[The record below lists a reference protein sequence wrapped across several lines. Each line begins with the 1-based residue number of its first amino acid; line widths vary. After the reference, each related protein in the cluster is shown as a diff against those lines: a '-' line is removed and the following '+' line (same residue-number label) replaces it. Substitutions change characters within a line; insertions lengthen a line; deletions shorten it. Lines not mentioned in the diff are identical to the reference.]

1 MVLILIKNKE
11 MKYIY
16 SLLVFFLFSIFSFG
30 QTAINRTLPSVN
42 SALHM
47 EASDKGKGMLIP
59 RLTQAQRNAI
69 VTTQAEDGLTIYNID
84 EDCLNYWSKIDNQW
98 KSVCGKTGKSEF
110 TITDCNK
117 IKVYGIYKDKTPLS
131 NEHFITME
139 VDVKKIGTYSIMA
152 SSTPYN
158 GYYYAISGEFLST
171 GKYTIN
177 VPAAG
182 EPMNFGTDTFKVYLN
197 DQDANGPEPACT
209 FKVKVEDIRIKPD
222 FRMRCGDTKVFG
234 VYKLDQTLDQSHY
247 IEVTIDAEA
256 SAMGATLVVQ
266 TNEVDGIYFK
276 GSEEITKTRQTIRLQ
291 GYGVSNTTSVKNFTI
306 KTNSTLTNA
315 VCYVNVRVLIPRKK
329 IVSIGTSPNGYG
341 YNFSGR
347 AASNKLVTEIRN
359 YGNLPTSVIGYE
371 GNMVIE
377 DGSNSPSINSLKGW
391 MEGSNPID
399 ILIIGYSWTM
409 NEAAAEVIGNYLLKG
424 GVVLAYCESNAGMQT
439 LMAKLTGGNTVKAQN
454 GGTAGTLYRFSN
466 IDDPIL
472 NGPFGDI
479 RGKLWGEDASTT
491 TTLVNV
497 DTSSIMVYSDAY
509 NWSTGTM
516 TRKGGL
522 TAFRHK
528 DFNLIWTGDGG
539 FNSNHAGASNT
550 ICPFKLD
557 DNNYPIPKSSFG
569 NGTNK
574 SPVYNAIFTANA
586 FAWALMQ
593 SEKNGIN
600 SNK

>member
-1 MVLILIKNKE
+1 

-30 QTAINRTLPSVN
+30 QIAVNRTLPSVN
-42 SALHM
+42 SALHV
-47 EASDKGKGMLIP
+47 EASAKGKGMLIP
-59 RLTQAQRNAI
+59 RLTEAQRNAI

-84 EDCLNYWSKIDNQW
+84 EDCLNYWNKIDNQW
-98 KSVCGKTGKSEF
+98 KSVCGKVGKSEF

-117 IKVYGIYKDKTPLS
+117 IKVYGFYKDKIPLS

-152 SSTPYN
+152 SSTPHN
-158 GYYYAISGEFLST
+158 GYYYAVSGEFLSI

-197 DQDANGPEPACT
+197 DLDANGLQPACT

-222 FRMRCGDTKVFG
+222 FRMRCGDTKVVG
-234 VYKLDQTLDQSHY
+234 VYKLDQPLDQSHY
-247 IEVTIDAEA
+247 IEVTIDADA
-256 SAMGATLVVQ
+256 SAMGATLVIE

-276 GSEEITKTRQTIRLQ
+276 GSEEITKTRQVIRLQ
-291 GYGVSNTTSVKNFTI
+291 GYGVSNTTSIKKLTI

-315 VCYVNVRVLIPRKK
+315 VCYANVRVLIPTKR
-329 IVSIGTSPNGYG
+329 IMSIGTGKNGYG
-341 YNFSGR
+341 YNWSGPNS
-347 AASNKLVTEIRN
+347 ASNKLVAEIRN

-371 GNMVIE
+371 GKIVIE
-377 DGSNSPSINSLKGW
+377 DGTDTPSIAKLKEW
-391 MEGSNPID
+391 MEGANPID

-409 NEAAAEVIGNYLLKG
+409 DKNAAEVIGNYLLKG
-424 GVVLAYCESNAGMQT
+424 GVVLAYCESNAGMT
-439 LMAKLTGGNTVKAQN
+439 ALMAKLTGGNSVGSEK
-454 GGTAGTLYRFSN
+454 GGGAGSLYKFSN
-466 IDDPIL
+466 IDDPVL
-472 NGPFGDI
+472 NGPFGDV
-479 RGKLWGEDASTT
+479 RGKYWGEDATRT
-491 TTLVNV
+491 TTLFNV
-497 DTSSIMVYSDAY
+497 DTSSVMVYSDAY
-509 NWSTGTM
+509 SWSQNLMPTKE
-516 TRKGGL
+516 KGGL

-528 DFNLIWTGDGG
+528 DFNLIWAGDGG
-539 FNSNHAGASNT
+539 FNSNNNLQEVT

-557 DNNYPIPKSSFG
+557 ANNYPIPKYGYG
-569 NGTNK
+569 NSAAKAT
-574 SPVYNAIFTANA
+574 VYNAIFTANA

-593 SEKNGIN
+593 AEKNGIN

>member
-1 MVLILIKNKE
+1 

-30 QTAINRTLPSVN
+30 QIAVNRTLPSVN
-42 SALHM
+42 SALHV
-47 EASDKGKGMLIP
+47 EASAKGKGMLIP
-59 RLTQAQRNAI
+59 RLTEAQRNAI
-69 VTTQAEDGLTIYNID
+69 VTTQSEDGLTIYNID
-84 EDCLNYWSKIDNQW
+84 EDCLNYWNKIDNQW
-98 KSVCGKTGKSEF
+98 KSVCGKVGKSEF

-117 IKVYGIYKDKTPLS
+117 IKVYGIYKDKIPLS

-152 SSTPYN
+152 SSTPHN
-158 GYYYAISGEFLST
+158 GYYYAVSGEFLSI

-197 DQDANGPEPACT
+197 DLDANGLQPACT
-209 FKVKVEDIRIKPD
+209 FKVKVEDTRIKPD
-222 FRMRCGDTKVFG
+222 FRMRCGDTKVVG
-234 VYKLDQTLDQSHY
+234 VYKLDQPLDQSHY
-247 IEVTIDAEA
+247 IEVTIDADA
-256 SAMGATLVVQ
+256 SAMGATLVIE

-276 GSEEITKTRQTIRLQ
+276 GSEEITKTRQVIRLQ
-291 GYGVSNTTSVKNFTI
+291 GYGVSNTTSIKKFTI

-315 VCYVNVRVLIPRKK
+315 VCYANVRVLIPTKR
-329 IVSIGTSPNGYG
+329 IVSIGIGKNGFG
-341 YNFSGR
+341 YNWSGPSS
-347 AASNKLVTEIRN
+347 ASNKLVAEIRN

-371 GNMVIE
+371 GKIVIE
-377 DGSNSPSINSLKGW
+377 DGGATASVAKLTEW
-391 MEGSNPID
+391 LEGPNPID
-399 ILIIGYSWTM
+399 ILILGYDWNM
-409 NEAAAEVIGNYLLKG
+409 NAKEAEVVGNYLLKG
-424 GVVLAYCESNAGMQT
+424 GVVLAYCESNSGMT
-439 LMAKLTGGNTVKAQN
+439 ALMAKLTGGNSVTAVK
-454 GGTAGTLYRFSN
+454 GGTAGTIYKFSN

-479 RGKLWGEDASTT
+479 RGKQWGEDASRT
-491 TTLVNV
+491 TTLVGV

-509 NWSTGTM
+509 NWSSDAM
-516 TRKGGL
+516 TSKGGL

-539 FNSNHAGASNT
+539 FNSDNGGVSNT

-557 DNNYPIPKSSFG
+557 ANNYPIAKPVYG
-569 NGTNK
+569 NGK
-574 SPVYNAIFTANA
+574 LKLPVYNSVFTANA

-593 SEKNGIN
+593 AEKNGIN